1 MICFVFQKLF
11 LFSGGRVSDEQFF
24 IDLMIFI
31 SEYIENDLY
40 VVRLPEI
47 PDSADGDL
55 CSFFFG
61 KTEHACRN
69 AAESNAFDPVLNSGL
84 KAVSVT
90 AFEKAAM
97 FICQTA
103 ADDRADRVDHV
114 TARQIVSVCDLCL
127 SGRFFMTLR
136 LYDPGAFISQADTG
150 ECMDAVID
158 AEMARLPTAG
168 HTGIG
173 CVDDRAASHRGD
185 VAFPEEN
192 AVFGRFQI
200 GNVGDARF
208 GDQFR
213 QERILGLQKKFI
225 RFPGGAD
232 IDETSVKSE
241 PFFFVIRYHGLSGV
255 GTLRQQ
261 MIDQKKQFFILDDN
275 TPV

>member
-24 IDLMIFI
+24 IDPMIFI

-84 KAVSVT
+84 KAASVT
-90 AFEKAAM
+90 AFEKTAV
-97 FICQTA
+97 FIRQAA

-127 SGRFFMTLR
+127 SGRFFMALR
-136 LYDPGAFISQADTG
+136 LYNLSAFISQADAG
-150 ECMDAVID
+150 ERVDAVVD
-158 AEMARLPTAG
+158 AEMTRL
-168 HTGIG
+168 HTSEHAGIG
-173 CVDDRAASHRGD
+173 RIDDRAAFYRGD
-185 VAFPEEN
+185 VALPEEN
-192 AVFGRFQI
+192 AVFSRFQV
-200 GNVGDARF
+200 GNIGDARF
-208 GDQFR
+208 RDQFF
-213 QERILGLQKKFI
+213 EELIFCPEKKFI
-225 RFPGGAD
+225 RFPGRTD
-232 IDETSVKSE
+232 VDETSVKSE
-241 PFFFVIRYHGLSGV
+241 PFFFVIRYRGLSGI

-261 MIDQKKQFFILDDN
+261 ISDQKKQFFIFDDI
-275 TPV
+275 TP